1 MTANYSLKLPIRILF
16 DLLERDDE
24 GLSLVLI
31 GYFLFSYPDWQFL
44 RIQ

>member
-24 GLSLVLI
+24 GLSLYLLDIFCFLI
-31 GYFLFSYPDWQFL
+31 LTGSS
-44 RIQ
+44 